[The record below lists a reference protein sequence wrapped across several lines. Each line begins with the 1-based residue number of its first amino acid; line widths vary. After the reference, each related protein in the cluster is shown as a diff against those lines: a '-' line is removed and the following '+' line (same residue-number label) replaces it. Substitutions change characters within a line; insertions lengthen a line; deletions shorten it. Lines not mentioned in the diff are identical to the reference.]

1 MHLFL
6 AALAVTAAAQ
16 MPERLERA
24 AAAFGQ
30 SGLIQDVPP
39 LEGVPVQPP
48 QPPPPPQGPDL
59 ELEEGQV
66 NFGYAEMVD
75 RFEQLRRTVVRGK
88 KKRRRRV
95 DVPTGVTPADRVDD
109 GGIKKIVLHASGG
122 AGSCDGSVSH
132 LLNAKTA
139 AHFIVCRDGR
149 VTRMVRIENIAN
161 HVKNDAV
168 DRESVGIETE
178 SGHPDAPYFRD
189 ADWSPESY
197 WKMYASLA
205 WLIRA
210 VAKEAG
216 VPRDRS
222 AIITHE
228 EADRGIRGAHTDPGP
243 PFDGGSQPAF
253 DRRFPGQSVTPR
265 EFLMRLVTDD
275 APPRLWRR
283 ALAGGGEGVEVRDT
297 ESLGVSHIRVWKL
310 DEAGKPAAKVDE
322 WVAPANGL
330 PPVSHLVAAPAEPG
344 AYRIVARD
352 LVGNT
357 SAALLR
363 VADPAQTPTANLP
376 NFGLSVFEF
385 LPKVGFPALPGG
397 GALP

>member
-1 MHLFL
+1 MLVLL
-6 AALAVTAAAQ
+6 AALAATASAALA
-16 MPERLERA
+16 PERLERV
-24 AAAFGQ
+24 AAAFGRP
-30 SGLIQDVPP
+30 GMLQDVPALP
-39 LEGVPVQPP
+39 GGVPVS
-48 QPPPPPQGPDL
+48 PPPQTPPAPSQDL
-59 ELEEGQV
+59 ELEEGRV
-66 NFGYAEMVD
+66 NFEYAEMVD

-88 KKRRRRV
+88 GKRRRRTNV
-95 DVPTGVTPADRVDD
+95 STGVTDADRVED
-109 GGIKKIVLHASGG
+109 GQVKKIVIHASGG

-149 VTRMVRIENIAN
+149 VTRMVRVEDIAN

-178 SGHPDAPYFRD
+178 SGHPRAPYFRD
-189 ADWSPESY
+189 SDWSPETY

-210 VAKEAG
+210 ISKEAG
-216 VPRDRS
+216 VPRDRAS
-222 AIITHE
+222 VITHE

-243 PFDGGSQPAF
+243 HFDGGTDPAF
-253 DRRFPGQSVTPR
+253 ERRFPGANVTPR
-265 EFLMRLVTDD
+265 DFLMRLVTDD

-283 ALAGGGEGVEVRDT
+283 TGPGGDGVEVKDT
-297 ESLGVSHIRVWKL
+297 ESLGLAHIRVWRL
-310 DEAGKPAAKVDE
+310 DDAGKPSVKVDE
-322 WVAPANGL
+322 WFAPNSGL
-330 PPVSHLVAAPAEPG
+330 PPTTRLVAAPAEPG

-363 VADPAQTPTANLP
+363 VADPLQIAPPPLPPTLGMA
-376 NFGLSVFEF
+376 VFE
-385 LPKVGFPALPGG
+385 LRPGRSK
-397 GALP
+397 

>member
-1 MHLFL
+1 MLL
-6 AALAVTAAAQ
+6 LWAALVATASAGV
-16 MPERLERA
+16 P
-24 AAAFGQ
+24 AFT
-30 SGLIQDVPP
+30 QDVPALP
-39 LEGVPVQPP
+39 PGVEVTPP
-48 QPPPPPQGPDL
+48 AAPAPRQDL

-66 NFGYAEMVD
+66 NFEYAEMVD
-75 RFEQLRRTVVRGK
+75 RFESLRRTVVRGK
-88 KKRRRRV
+88 GRRRRRV
-95 DVPTGVTPADRVDD
+95 DVPTGVTDADRVDN
-109 GGIKKIVLHASGG
+109 GAVKKIVIHASGG

-149 VTRMVRIENIAN
+149 VTRMVRVEDIAN

-178 SGHPDAPYFRD
+178 SGHPKAPYFRD
-189 ADWSPESY
+189 ADWSPEAY

-210 VAKEAG
+210 ISKEAG
-216 VPRDRS
+216 VPRDRAS
-222 AIITHE
+222 VITHE

-243 PFDGGSQPAF
+243 HFDAGTDPAF
-253 DRRFPGQSVTPR
+253 ERRFPGQSVSPR

-283 ALAGGGEGVEVRDT
+283 SAPGGEGVEVKDT
-297 ESLGVSHIRVWKL
+297 ESLGLAHIRVWRL
-310 DEAGKPAAKVDE
+310 DAAGKPSVKVEE
-322 WVAPANGL
+322 WHAPQSGL
-330 PPVSHLVAAPAEPG
+330 PPTTRFVAAPAEPG

-357 SAALLR
+357 SAAVLN
-363 VADPAQTPTANLP
+363 VADPAQFAPPPLPPTM
-376 NFGLSVFEF
+376 GLAVFE
-385 LPKVGFPALPGG
+385 LRPGRR
-397 GALP
+397 

>member
-1 MHLFL
+1 MMALL
-6 AALAVTAAAQ
+6 AALAVTACAQ
-16 MPERLERA
+16 MPESLERA
-24 AAAFGQ
+24 AAAFGHP
-30 SGLIQDVPP
+30 GLIQDVPP
-39 LEGVPVQPP
+39 LPGGVELS
-48 QPPPPPQGPDL
+48 PPPPPPGPDL

-75 RFEQLRRTVVRGK
+75 RFESLRRTVVRGK

-109 GGIKKIVLHASGG
+109 GAVKKIVIHASGG
-122 AGSCDGSVSH
+122 AGACDGSVSH

-178 SGHPDAPYFRD
+178 SGHPNAPYFRD
-189 ADWSPESY
+189 SDWSPETY

-210 VAKEAG
+210 ISKEAG
-216 VPRDRS
+216 VPRDRAS
-222 AIITHE
+222 IITHE

-243 PFDGGSQPAF
+243 PFDAGSQPAL
-253 DRRFPGQSVTPR
+253 DQRFPGQSVAPR
-265 EFLMRLVTDD
+265 DFLMRLVTDD
-275 APPRLWRR
+275 APPKLIRR
-283 ALAGGGEGVEVRDT
+283 SLTGGGEGVEVKDA
-297 ESLGVSHIRVWKL
+297 ESLGLSHIRVWRL
-310 DEAGKPAAKVDE
+310 DEAGNPAVKVDE
-322 WVAPANGL
+322 WFAPASGM
-330 PPVSHLVAAPAEPG
+330 PPATRLVNAPAEPG
-344 AYRIVARD
+344 TYRIVARD

-363 VADPAQTPTANLP
+363 VADPALIGPQPQLPPTMGMA
-376 NFGLSVFEF
+376 VFE
-385 LPKVGFPALPGG
+385 LRPG
-397 GALP
+397 PSK

>member
-1 MHLFL
+1 MLVL
-6 AALAVTAAAQ
+6 AAALAVAAPASAQ
-16 MPERLERA
+16 VPQRLESTARG
-24 AAAFGQ
+24 FGH
-30 SGLIQDVPP
+30 SGLLQDVPLLP
-39 LEGVPVQPP
+39 EGVPVT
-48 QPPPPPQGPDL
+48 PPPQNTPSPDL

-66 NFGYAEMVD
+66 NFEYAEMVD
-75 RFEQLRRTVVRGK
+75 RFESLRRTVVRGK
-88 KKRRRRV
+88 KRRRRRV
-95 DVPTGVTPADRVDD
+95 EVPTGVTDADRVED

-122 AGSCDGSVSH
+122 AGACDGSVSH

-149 VTRMVRIENIAN
+149 VTRMVRIEDIAN

-178 SGHPDAPYFRD
+178 SGHPNSPYFRD
-189 ADWSPESY
+189 SDWSPEAY
-197 WKMYASLA
+197 WKMYASMA

-210 VAKEAG
+210 IAKEAG

-222 AIITHE
+222 AVITHE

-253 DRRFPGQSVTPR
+253 DARFPGQNVSPR

-283 ALAGGGEGVEVRDT
+283 TGPAGDGVEVKDA
-297 ESLGVSHIRVWKL
+297 EQLGLAHIRVWRL
-310 DEAGKPAAKVDE
+310 DAAGKPATKVSE
-322 WVAPANGL
+322 WSAPANGL
-330 PPVSHLVAAPAEPG
+330 PPVSRLVAAPAEPG

-363 VADPAQTPTANLP
+363 VADPLQPAPDPTLPTADLK
-376 NFGLSVFEF
+376 VFLF
-385 LPKVGFPALPGG
+385 QPRPSN
-397 GALP
+397 